1 MKIMSNAARPV
12 YISTIKP
19 GVTFGVKN
27 PSRKNG
33 PSAEMMTAMKIK
45 MNDGRVAVIDMS
57 TGHELPEDAVKA
69 ISYEPV
75 EEACLETSKA
85 ARIGTIR
92 PGIPF
97 RIANKAQ
104 SEDFPPN
111 TLTAVKII
119 RTDGNCVVADVETGR
134 EIPGEIIDAIRDEP
148 VMEIYY
154 DATLNLDGM
163 SKNGHN

>member
-19 GVTFGVKN
+19 GVPFGVKN

-33 PSAEMMTAMKIK
+33 PGAEMMTAMKIK

-57 TGHELPEDAVKA
+57 TGHELPEDAVKT

-92 PGIPF
+92 PRHPVQNREQGSERGLPVQHPDG
-97 RIANKAQ
+97 RQDNPDRRELRRGRRRDGSRDTWRDHRRNKGRARNGDILRRDAQ
-104 SEDFPPN
+104 P
-111 TLTAVKII
+111 
-119 RTDGNCVVADVETGR
+119 
-134 EIPGEIIDAIRDEP
+134 
-148 VMEIYY
+148 
-154 DATLNLDGM
+154 
-163 SKNGHN
+163 